1 MARLWE
7 DILTERDKRVIEKA
21 GYGKK
26 GAASWESRGLGTT
39 PVVMVIDM
47 QELIV
52 GRQVPILEA
61 IDDYRTAMGNVAWDA
76 IEHIAPFLEGARKA
90 KVPIVYTRVIPRG
103 YGADAPAVQIVEPVA
118 PQEGDLV
125 IDKNYAS
132 AFYGTALLTHLVQRK
147 ADTIIIV
154 GNSTSGCVRA
164 TAVDAKQHGY
174 SVVLP
179 EECIFDR
186 IEASHK
192 VGMLDLWMKYAEV
205 IPAAEAQ
212 AYLKGLGSR

>member
-1 MARLWE
+1 MARVWD
-7 DILTERDKRVIEKA
+7 DILTERDKQVIEKA

-26 GAASWESRGLGTT
+26 GAASWESRGLGRS

-47 QELIV
+47 QQLIV
-52 GRQVPILEA
+52 GRNVPILEA
-61 IDDYRTAMGNVAWDA
+61 IDDYRTAMGDVAWGA
-76 IEHIAPFLEGARKA
+76 IEHIAPFLEKAREA
-90 KVPIVYTRVIPRG
+90 NVPIIYTRVIPRG
-103 YGADAPAVQIVEPVA
+103 HGPDSPAVQIVEAVGPR
-118 PQEGDLV
+118 EGDLV

-154 GNSTSGCVRA
+154 GNSTSGCIRA

-192 VGMLDLWMKYAEV
+192 VGLLDLWMKYAEV
-205 IPAAEAQ
+205 VPTSEVT
-212 AYLKGLGSR
+212 AYLERLA